1 MAWKLGPGLCSW
13 QLSSSQ
19 VAMMLV
25 AADYVRL
32 RRWETPAG
40 VDLELVPQDDDGMS
54 LHHPLALRG
63 ENEVDLDG

>member
-25 AADYVRL
+25 AADYVRFEEVGDTGG
-32 RRWETPAG
+32 RRSG
-40 VDLELVPQDDDGMS
+40 VG
-54 LHHPLALRG
+54 ATG
-63 ENEVDLDG
+63 